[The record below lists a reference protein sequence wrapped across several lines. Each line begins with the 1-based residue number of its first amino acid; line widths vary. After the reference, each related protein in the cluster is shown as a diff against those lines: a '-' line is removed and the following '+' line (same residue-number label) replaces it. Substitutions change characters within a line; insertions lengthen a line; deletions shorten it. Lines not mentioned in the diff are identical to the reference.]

1 MSKTQEYIL
10 YKNGKIYARITDPL
24 QAQIV
29 AHNQKASVY
38 FTYNNHE
45 TFISSYE

>member
-1 MSKTQEYIL
+1 MSKKQQYIL
-10 YKNGKIYARITDPL
+10 YKDGKIYARIEDPL
-24 QAQIV
+24 HAQIV